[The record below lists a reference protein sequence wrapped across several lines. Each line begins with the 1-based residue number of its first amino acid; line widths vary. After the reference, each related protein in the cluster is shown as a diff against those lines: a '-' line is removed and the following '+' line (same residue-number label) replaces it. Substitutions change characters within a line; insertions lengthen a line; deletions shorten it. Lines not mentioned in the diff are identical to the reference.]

1 MKKNKFLIALLAAL
15 MSCSFAIG
23 FTSCKDDEDSSSGGI
38 NSESPKDDDDED
50 DDDSSSKG
58 DKDVDDDD
66 DDDDDSSSGGGS
78 DDDEHEHDY
87 EESVK
92 KQPTCTVD
100 GKMEYECECGDKYEE
115 DIPATGHD
123 MEEGYEC
130 PNCEYKEYSKG
141 LNYALKTDDEGNEYY
156 AVTDKGVCQDLI
168 VIIPAY
174 YEGKPVKEIAAHAF
188 DQGANSNYQ
197 KSIEVLGFVF
207 PATLERIGTRAFYGS
222 KAVEIVNLSQLPIEK
237 VEMGE
242 EGWEDYGTAGYYI
255 NNICK
260 SKSEAKL
267 VKHENGCIVFDTEK
281 AVLDE
286 NDEYTYDEDGELI
299 TVPYQIL
306 LGFEGEAEEGEALD
320 VVVPDGVQEIAENV
334 FRYKKVTSVTLP
346 DSVEIIGWRAF
357 ENCST
362 LKSVTLPE
370 GLKEIKNYAFFNTG
384 LESVEIPDSV
394 EMIWDYAFANNANLT
409 SVKLSANA
417 FMRDYMFENCFA
429 LTEVTIPEGLTR
441 LGVYTFRNCT
451 ALESVTFPSTM
462 DSEAISGAF
471 YGCSSLAT
479 VNGVE
484 NWEIIMQN
492 VFYGTAL
499 SDLSVFTSLKEI
511 QSGAFQ
517 NCPNLPAVF
526 EIPETVEF
534 IAGSAFADN
543 AFVKVTVNEGLL
555 DANSGV
561 FSGCERLKEI
571 YNKATSN
578 EVNNYFW
585 KNSSGA
591 YGVNVYSDTDETT
604 APQLIMEDGFAFAML
619 NEEEYTDGR
628 WQYVDRMTLV
638 AYFGDSAEVVVPA
651 TVTVDNEEQ
660 AVTKIGSYAFYHNDT
675 VTKITFHAEIEKYS
689 YNMIDTCS
697 ALEEIVFE
705 SPEVTPET
713 EMTFDYGT
721 IIRCPALKKITLP
734 NRPIDLYGLLNKED
748 MDSLE
753 TLNYSGTLESWLS
766 DVEYD
771 TIVMYGMAFEIQ
783 GERVTNLVIPDSVTE
798 IPYEAFA
805 GFTSIQSVTLHENV
819 SHINSRAFYNCT
831 NLFEVYNY
839 SSLNLTM
846 GSSSN
851 GYVAY
856 YAKAIYTEETESAI
870 TTVGDFIL
878 YNDGEYV
885 NVIAYNGTAQEVVI
899 PDEVTKLD
907 LAIFNNN
914 ANLVTLTI
922 PKSVKAIVG
931 TLWAE
936 NIETVYYEG
945 DVSDWVE
952 MESFGSLS
960 TQWNKNWTKFYFN
973 GEEVT
978 EVSLPD
984 GMEIVPENI
993 FRGFTDLAKITLP
1006 ASITEIGAYA
1016 FSKTA
1021 ITEIELGDN
1030 VTTVGDFAFGYCEAL
1045 EAVDFGNVETI
1056 GDYAFGYTESLE
1068 TVEFPDSVKVIGYG
1082 AFAYSGI
1089 STLDL
1094 NKVEELDIEAFRE
1107 CVNLA
1112 EITLPETIKRM
1123 EGNAFKNCIGLT
1135 TIYYNVDGEVISG
1148 QEGVN
1153 GGVGT
1158 GSYGIATYMVD
1169 EYQLKNDKLPS
1180 RKVIIGANVKRLPV
1194 HAFDRNRDVV
1204 DTSYSYENYI
1214 NEVEFADGCQLVE
1227 IGAYAF
1233 KWNPIKEIVIPDTVE
1248 KIGDYAFVDSGLQK
1262 VTFGS
1267 GIKHIGGASF
1277 AYTDLTEVIFKEGG
1291 EVASV
1296 VIKGGQS
1303 QSGAFYNCASLTDIT
1318 LPASIQKI
1326 EPYAFQECSKLQNI
1340 VLSEGLERIEDY
1352 AFPVNSYYPKTVTTA
1367 NSDDYLPST
1376 LTYIGNQ
1383 VFSYTNFKGTL
1394 VIPDGVTEIKPSSFA
1409 NCYHITELV
1418 INDNITGIGSSAFA
1432 NCYRLTRVTFGE
1444 SLANIDSSSYSA
1456 AFKNCANVVEI
1467 YDKTNLN
1474 LKTGYSSFGGIAIK
1488 DNYSTHCH
1496 VYTPRMEQS
1505 GTTSKIGR
1513 ANGCIYYL
1521 RDLTGSNAG
1530 KIWIDILAYEG
1541 DEESVTLPD
1550 YTTLHEN
1557 AIGCTVRGYAFY
1569 QCYSV
1574 KTVHITEGVTTLSA
1588 NAFYYCANLAT
1599 VTFDQM
1605 LDGGYWNY
1613 RTVNTTGTA
1622 TRLTEEDFVEGNA
1635 SLFNVQDRLFQW
1647 NEN

>member
-23 FTSCKDDEDSSSGGI
+23 FTSCKDDDDSSSGGI
-38 NSESPKDDDDED
+38 NSESPKDDDEED
-50 DDDSSSKG
+50 DGDDKDDSSSKG
-58 DKDVDDDD
+58 DDDDD
-66 DDDDDSSSGGGS
+66 ESTGDGSS
-78 DDDEHEHDY
+78 DDGGDDEECEHDWL
-87 EESVK
+87 EKDKIEA
-92 KQPTCTVD
+92 TCTQD
-100 GKMEYECECGDKYEE
+100 GKVIYKCKDCKEE
-115 DIPATGHD
+115 REETIPATGHD
-123 MEEGYEC
+123 LEEGYEC

-141 LNYALKTDDEGNEYY
+141 LNYALRTDDEGNEYY

-197 KSIEVLGFVF
+197 KDIEVLGFVF
-207 PATLERIGTRAFYGS
+207 PTTLERIGTRAFYGS

-237 VEMGE
+237 VDMGE
-242 EGWEDYGTAGYYI
+242 EGWDDHGTAGYYI
-255 NNICK
+255 DNICK

-267 VKHENGCIVFDTEK
+267 IKHENGCIVFDTVRY
-281 AVLDE
+281 VLDE
-286 NDEYTYDEDGELI
+286 NDSIVYDENDEPVTEPVKRL
-299 TVPYQIL
+299 VA
-306 LGFEGEAEEGEALD
+306 FEGEAEEGEALE
-320 VVVPDGVQEIAENV
+320 VAIPEGVQEIAVGV
-334 FRYKKVTSVTLP
+334 FRDKKVTSVTMP
-346 DSVEIIGWRAF
+346 DSVEAIDDYAF
-357 ENCST
+357 ANSA
-362 LKSVTLPE
+362 LASVSLSE
-370 GLKEIKNYAFFNTG
+370 GLKSIGAYAFYNTK

-394 EMIWDYAFANNANLT
+394 EIIWDYAFANNASLT
-409 SVKLSANA
+409 SVKLSAGA
-417 FMRDYMFENCFA
+417 FMRDYTFENCFA
-429 LTEVTIPEGLTR
+429 LTDVTLPEGLTR
-441 LGVYTFRNCT
+441 LGVYTFRNCK
-451 ALESVTFPSTM
+451 ALESITFPSTM
-462 DSEAISGAF
+462 DSEAMSGAF

-484 NWEIIMQN
+484 NWESIMQN
-492 VFYGTAL
+492 VFSGTAI
-499 SDLSVFTSLKEI
+499 SDLSVFANLKEI

-517 NCPNLPAVF
+517 NCPNLPAIF

-543 AFVKVTVNEGLL
+543 AFVKVTINEGLL
-555 DANSGV
+555 DANSSV

-585 KNSSGA
+585 KNNSGV
-591 YGVNVYSDTDETT
+591 YDGLNVYSDTDEATS
-604 APQLIMEDGFAFAML
+604 PKLIIENGFAFVTESVYDYSVGH
-619 NEEEYTDGR
+619 N
-628 WQYVDRMTLV
+628 VDKLSIV
-638 AYFGDSAEVVVPA
+638 AYLGDGEEVVVPT

-660 AVTKIGSYAFYHNDT
+660 AVARIGSHAFYRNDT
-675 VTKITFHAEIEKYS
+675 VKKIMIPAEIEEYG
-689 YNMIDTCS
+689 YCMIDGCT
-697 ALEEIVFE
+697 ALEGIVFE
-705 SPEVTPET
+705 SPEVASER
-713 EMTFDYGT
+713 EIRFDNA
-721 IIRCPALKKITLP
+721 IIRCPQLKKITLP

-753 TLNYSGTLESWLS
+753 TLNYDGTLESWLN
-766 DVEYD
+766 DVSHD
-771 TIVMYGMAFEIQ
+771 SSVTYGFAFEIQ
-783 GERVTNLVIPDSVTE
+783 GESVTNLVIPDSVTE
-798 IPYEAFA
+798 ISYEAFA

-819 SHINSRAFYNCT
+819 SYINSRAFENCT

-839 SSLNLTM
+839 SSMNLTM

-870 TTVGDFIL
+870 TTVGDFVL

-885 NVIAYNGTAQEVVI
+885 NAVAYNGTAQEVVI

-907 LAIFNNN
+907 LNIFYYNE
-914 ANLVTLTI
+914 NLVTLTI

-936 NIETVYYEG
+936 NIETVNYAG
-945 DVSDWVE
+945 DVNDWMA

-978 EVSLPD
+978 EVSLPE
-984 GMEIVPENI
+984 GMEIVPENM

-1030 VTTVGDFAFGYCEAL
+1030 VTAVGGFAFGYCEAL
-1045 EAVDFGNVETI
+1045 KTVEFGNVETI

-1068 TVEFPDSVKVIGYG
+1068 KAEFPDSVKVIGYG

-1107 CVNLA
+1107 CVNLT
-1112 EITLPETIKRM
+1112 EITLPATIKRM

-1135 TIYYNVDGEVISG
+1135 TIYYNVDGEIISG
-1148 QEGVN
+1148 TEGEN

-1158 GSYGIATYMVD
+1158 GSYGITTYMAN
-1169 EYQLKNDKLPS
+1169 EYQLKNDRLPS
-1180 RKVIIGANVKRLPV
+1180 RKVIIGANVKRLPW

-1248 KIGDYAFVDSGLQK
+1248 IIGDYAFVDSGLKK
-1262 VTFGS
+1262 VTFGR
-1267 GIKHIGGASF
+1267 GIKEIGGASF
-1277 AYTDLTEVIFKEGG
+1277 AYCDVLTDVVFKAGG
-1291 EVASV
+1291 EDASV

-1303 QSGAFYNCASLTDIT
+1303 QAGAFFSCASLTDIT

-1326 EPYAFQECSKLQNI
+1326 EAYAFQECSKLQNI

-1352 AFPVNSYYPKTVTTA
+1352 AFPANSYYPKTVTTA
-1367 NSDDYLPST
+1367 NSENQLPST
-1376 LTYIGNQ
+1376 LTYIGRQ

-1394 VIPDGVTEIKPSSFA
+1394 VIPDGVTEIQPSAFA

-1418 INDNITGIGSSAFA
+1418 VNDNVTGIGSSAFA

-1444 SLANIDSSSYSA
+1444 SLARCDSSDYTA
-1456 AFKNCANVVEI
+1456 AFKNCPNVVEI

-1474 LKTGYSSFGGIAIK
+1474 LTTYIKFGGIVIK
-1488 DNYSTHCH
+1488 DSYSGTIYCH
-1496 VYTPRMEQS
+1496 VYTPRMS

-1521 RDLTGSNAG
+1521 RDLTSGSDAG

-1541 DEESVTLPD
+1541 DEENVTLPD
-1550 YTTLHEN
+1550 YTTLHDD

-1588 NAFYYCANLAT
+1588 NAFYYCANLET
-1599 VTFDQM
+1599 VTFDQTTE
-1605 LDGGYWNY
+1605 GGYWNY